1 MTSNTSVGHIVRQ
14 VFFAIILILFAVM
27 QSVYPIH
34 DQLDIIID
42 EVKTANRLTFAGGI
56 MVTVMTAL
64 LVLFGFVAR
73 STDSALVMF
82 IGVALMGVSFV
93 GNIVW
98 VAGLGKLI
106 DYTFDSP
113 YVSLD
118 SRVKASMVGNL
129 LGVFFFNT
137 SFLLLCLKDYVN
149 GQSGG
154 NGASSVSEYNKFSDD
169 ASHLTFDHIIRK
181 LVHLLGMILYYSM
194 AVAAL
199 AGYVLDE
206 VKNNDDITTAARLM
220 LAGSVITLVSST
232 VLAVV
237 SFVASP
243 STNAGV
249 KGVGFLFMFLVFA
262 GSILMVAGNGK
273 YMDLGWDNLTQ
284 EQKVSSVGD
293 CFGFFGFANVFILYC
308 LPDFGYLM

>member
-137 SFLLLCLKDYVN
+137 SFLVLCLKDYTTE
-149 GQSGG
+149 SEG
-154 NGASSVSEYNKFSDD
+154 NEATSPNSYANHSNDESY
-169 ASHLTFDHIIRK
+169 LTFDHIIRK